1 VSATQDATTPS
12 IPIESLADWHGES
25 VIDQTGEKLGSL
37 DAIYYDVVRDEP
49 TFIAVKS
56 GTLSKKATLVSLSG
70 AAAGRDYIRV
80 KLVKSEFKGLPS
92 HDPDAELSA
101 EDEEDV
107 YTFFGLE
114 YTAPAPGA
122 RRLARR

>member
-1 VSATQDATTPS
+1 MSATEYATTPS
-12 IPIESLADWHGES
+12 IRIESLADWQGQS
-25 VIDQTGEKLGSL
+25 VLDQTGEKLGSL
-37 DAIYYDVVRDEP
+37 DAIYYDVVLDEP
-49 TFIAVKS
+49 AFIAVKS

-70 AAAGRDYIRV
+70 AVAGRDYIRV

-92 HDPDAELSA
+92 HDPDTELSA
-101 EDEEDV
+101 EDEQDA
-107 YTFFGLE
+107 YGFFGLQ